1 MSNPSIH
8 NMPSSPKASNCIRYR
23 YHLCAGYVLSE
34 EAEVVHDTQNRSWKL
49 YLSCRIHSFAHTN
62 QRLVEFCSFWQESA
76 FQITKRLLLSLFLAM
91 SATIKDFYS
100 FSFERR
106 KWRRIHSI
114 QARHNRE
121 RRRMEWRNF
130 LSWVGVEK
138 CFWNRSHFRFKLKL
152 QWHPARS
159 SRRIFGS
166 LDAKKMELPSLCFAR
181 IMHWE

>member
-1 MSNPSIH
+1 MCWVRTFWRSW
-8 NMPSSPKASNCIRYR
+8 SSPWYTEQKLKAVFELQDPF
-23 YHLCAGYVLSE
+23 LCAYKSE
-34 EAEVVHDTQNRSWKL
+34 IS
-49 YLSCRIHSFAHTN
+49 RILLFLA
-62 QRLVEFCSFWQESA
+62 RIR

-159 SRRIFGS
+159 RRRIFGS

>member
-1 MSNPSIH
+1 MCWVRTFWRSW
-8 NMPSSPKASNCIRYR
+8 SSPWYTEQKLKAVFE
-23 YHLCAGYVLSE
+23 LQDPFL
-34 EAEVVHDTQNRSWKL
+34 
-49 YLSCRIHSFAHTN
+49 AHTN

-91 SATIKDFYS
+91 SATIKDFFS

-106 KWRRIHSI
+106 KWRRIRSI

-159 SRRIFGS
+159 RRRIFGS